1 MRCAPFNVAVNSKN
15 AGATVGFIGRVGK
28 DVIGR
33 FVTDEAKK
41 ADLDFLDIQVDNE
54 RNTTLAFVT
63 LTDGERDFAFN
74 RHDTEDFNIKIE
86 EIDFNKYKEP
96 KYNSFRLFDV
106 I

>member
-1 MRCAPFNVAVNSKN
+1 MGEILADIVGSNENGTLTFKSFCGGAPFNVAVNAKN

-41 ADLDFLDIQVDNE
+41 ANLDFLDIQVDNE

-63 LTDGERDFAFN
+63 LSDGERDFAFN
-74 RHDTEDFNIKIE
+74 QTLILILKR
-86 EIDFNKYKEP
+86 
-96 KYNSFRLFDV
+96 
-106 I
+106 